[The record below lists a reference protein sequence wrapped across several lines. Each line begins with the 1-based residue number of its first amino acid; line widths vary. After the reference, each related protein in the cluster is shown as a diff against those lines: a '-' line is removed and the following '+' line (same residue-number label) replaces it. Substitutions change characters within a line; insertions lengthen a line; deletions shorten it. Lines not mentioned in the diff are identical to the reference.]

1 MNHPDKKQQTK
12 EKILDATL
20 EFIQKEGFEAVT
32 IRKIAELSATN
43 ISLVNYYFGS
53 KENLL
58 SEAIEVI
65 LNGFQHTFSI
75 LDNTAMPPQDRL
87 KQFLLNYLQV
97 IRQYPELLSRII
109 AMGSTPFT
117 SQQEYGR
124 FLNIMGFP
132 KVQSTIKELTGE
144 QQPERLLAMM
154 LQIFGAI
161 FLPALM
167 SPILE
172 SGAVVEIPSV
182 EEQLNLLFERYFDQK

>member
-1 MNHPDKKQQTK
+1 MSHPDKKQQTK
-12 EKILDATL
+12 EKILQSTL

-32 IRKIAELSATN
+32 IRKIADLSSTN

-65 LNGFQHTFSI
+65 LNSFQHTFSV
-75 LDNTAMPPQDRL
+75 LDNTAIPPQDRL

-109 AMGSTPFT
+109 VMGSTPFT

-124 FLNIMGFP
+124 FLMGFP
-132 KVQSTIKELTGE
+132 KVQNTIRELTGE
-144 QQPERLLAMM
+144 QQSERLLAMM

-172 SGAVVEIPSV
+172 SGAVVEMPSI

>member
-1 MNHPDKKQQTK
+1 MNQADKKQQTK
-12 EKILDATL
+12 EKILQAAL
-20 EFIQKEGFEAVT
+20 EVIKKEGFEAVT
-32 IRKIAELSATN
+32 IRKIADLSATN

-65 LNGFQHTFSI
+65 LSGFQHTFSI
-75 LDNTAMPPQDRL
+75 LDNTVIPPQDRL
-87 KQFLLNYLQV
+87 KQFLYDYLQV

-124 FLNIMGFP
+124 FLSMMGFP

-144 QQPERLLAMM
+144 QRPEQLLAMM

-172 SGAVVEIPSV
+172 SGAVAKVPSI
-182 EEQLNLLFERYFDQK
+182 EEQLNLLFERYFDKQ

>member
-1 MNHPDKKQQTK
+1 MNHVDKKQQTK
-12 EKILDATL
+12 EKILHAAL
-20 EFIQKEGFEAVT
+20 EFIKKEGFEAVT
-32 IRKIAELSATN
+32 IRKIADLSTTN

-65 LNGFQHTFSI
+65 LSGFQHTFSI
-75 LDNTAMPPQDRL
+75 LDNTSIPPQDRL
-87 KQFLLNYLQV
+87 KQFLFDYLQV

-109 AMGSTPFT
+109 VMGSTPFT

-124 FLNIMGFP
+124 FLNMMGFP

-144 QQPERLLAMM
+144 QRPERLLAMM

-172 SGAVVEIPSV
+172 SGAGVEMPSI
-182 EEQLNLLFERYFDQK
+182 EEQLNLLFDRYFDK

>member
-1 MNHPDKKQQTK
+1 MNHADKKQQTK
-12 EKILDATL
+12 EKILHAAL
-20 EFIQKEGFEAVT
+20 EFIKKEGFEAVT
-32 IRKIAELSATN
+32 IRKIADLSTTN

-65 LNGFQHTFSI
+65 LSGFQHTFSI
-75 LDNTAMPPQDRL
+75 LDHTAIPPQDRL
-87 KQFLLNYLQV
+87 KQFLFDYLQV
-97 IRQYPELLSRII
+97 IRQYPELLSRVIV
-109 AMGSTPFT
+109 MGSTPFA

-124 FLNIMGFP
+124 FLNMMGFP

-172 SGAVVEIPSV
+172 SGTAVEMPSI
-182 EEQLNLLFERYFDQK
+182 EEQLNLLFDRYFDK

>member
-1 MNHPDKKQQTK
+1 MKHVDKKQLTK
-12 EKILDATL
+12 EKILHTAL
-20 EFIQKEGFEAVT
+20 EFIKKEGFEAVT
-32 IRKIAELSATN
+32 IRKIADLSTTN

-65 LNGFQHTFSI
+65 LSGFQHTFSI
-75 LDNTAMPPQDRL
+75 LDNTAIPPQDRL
-87 KQFLLNYLQV
+87 KQFLFDYLQV
-97 IRQYPELLSRII
+97 IRQYPELLSRVIV
-109 AMGSTPFT
+109 MGSTPFT

-144 QQPERLLAMM
+144 QRPERLLAMM

-172 SGAVVEIPSV
+172 SGAVVEMPSI
-182 EEQLNLLFERYFDQK
+182 EEQLNLLFERYFDK